1 MCFLKYPGISFR
13 GAAAARKVSF
23 SLCDSVWKGHRRAGA
38 LMRRDDQVLS
48 LLSLKGFPLFSCI
61 KDSLIG
67 LRTPCRCYQLAKYKK
82 KKGRGRRGGKS
93 RGRTHAHDYIRWK
106 GEAAMIKRIQTSLWM
121 EEQCLQKES
130 DVTRALRKRVCTSL
144 FSFFRVR

>member
-1 MCFLKYPGISFR
+1 
-13 GAAAARKVSF
+13 
-23 SLCDSVWKGHRRAGA
+23 
-38 LMRRDDQVLS
+38 MRRDDQVLS
-48 LLSLKGFPLFSCI
+48 LFSLKGFPLFSCI

-67 LRTPCRCYQLAKYKK
+67 LRTPCRCYQLAKKKK

-106 GEAAMIKRIQTSLWM
+106 GAAAMIKRIQKSLWM

>member
-1 MCFLKYPGISFR
+1 MLP
-13 GAAAARKVSF
+13 
-23 SLCDSVWKGHRRAGA
+23 AGE
-38 LMRRDDQVLS
+38 
-48 LLSLKGFPLFSCI
+48 I
-61 KDSLIG
+61 
-67 LRTPCRCYQLAKYKK
+67 KK

-106 GEAAMIKRIQTSLWM
+106 GAAAMIKRIQTSLWM

-130 DVTRALRKRVCTSL
+130 DVTRALRKHVCTSL